1 MVLLQSM
8 VEGVKEEEELYL
20 LELEKED
27 GQTLS
32 VVPSMNPWWVLEEE
46 SVIFSPHEE
55 QPEVKGLLSEV

>member
-1 MVLLQSM
+1 MVLLQLM

-46 SVIFSPHEE
+46 SVISSPHEE